1 MKSVKKEVSFRRK
14 LMTAVL
20 SVTLPLIALL
30 LFSNLYSTQAF
41 NRKIADSNMRTMD
54 YRAGRMEEQ
63 LDSVNDFLTGLTVS
77 DDYRSNR
84 RGARGSRGAACARF
98 RAARKPP

>member
-1 MKSVKKEVSFRRK
+1 MKGSRGMKSVKKEVSFRRK

-41 NRKIADSNMRTMD
+41 TARC
-54 YRAGRMEEQ
+54 RA
-63 LDSVNDFLTGLTVS
+63 V
-77 DDYRSNR
+77 
-84 RGARGSRGAACARF
+84 
-98 RAARKPP
+98 RKPP

>member
-30 LFSNLYSTQAF
+30 LFSNLYSTRAF
-41 NRKIADSNMRTMD
+41 K
-54 YRAGRMEEQ
+54 G
-63 LDSVNDFLTGLTVS
+63 VS
-77 DDYRSNR
+77 CKLYAHYAVEN
-84 RGARGSRGAACARF
+84 GAAGIR
-98 RAARKPP
+98 

>member
-30 LFSNLYSTQAF
+30 LVKMFIGTDSLIASVLILQAAMPVAMCSVIFSEQ
-41 NRKIADSNMRTMD
+41 
-54 YRAGRMEEQ
+54 YRA
-63 LDSVNDFLTGLTVS
+63 DVNF
-77 DDYRSNR
+77 
-84 RGARGSRGAACARF
+84 AAKGVLLSSLLCIFTIPAF
-98 RAARKPP
+98 AILLQYS